1 MVVNI
6 IGDSLPRIGV
16 SRSAVHGVERIRL
29 HGSEIPVTQ
38 WPYPST
44 EVACSTVEA
53 RRSFP
58 PRHNGVDAAPIR
70 NCPRRQNF
78 GCRGNLQSVASSVVR
93 LLMGASAE
101 RERRTMTELPLTA

>member
-53 RRSFP
+53 R
-58 PRHNGVDAAPIR
+58 
-70 NCPRRQNF
+70 
-78 GCRGNLQSVASSVVR
+78 
-93 LLMGASAE
+93 
-101 RERRTMTELPLTA
+101 